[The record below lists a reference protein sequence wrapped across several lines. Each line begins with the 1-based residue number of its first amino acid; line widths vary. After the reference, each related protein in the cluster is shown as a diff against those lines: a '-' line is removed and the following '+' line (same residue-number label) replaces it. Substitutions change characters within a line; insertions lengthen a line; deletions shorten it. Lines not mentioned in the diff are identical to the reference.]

1 MRSLKCMLGKHEPF
15 TETILGQPDA
25 GPYWQDM
32 AYTHTLCSKCGQVLG
47 GYVHKKRL
55 GHSSLGPQ

>member
-1 MRSLKCMLGKHEPF
+1 MLGKHEPF